1 MVRITKKNKRA
12 QEEIVG
18 FAVIVIIVSI
28 ILIFFLVFSLSEKT
42 ETESYEAESFL
53 QSSLYYTS
61 SCADNEE
68 YLPVQDLIFSC
79 YTEEKCD
86 NEEEACDVL
95 NETLKG
101 ILEESWQTGE
111 DSPVKGYKLE
121 IFSEEET
128 ILSLEE
134 GNVTGSYKGAQQILP
149 ESRASIKILF
159 NLYY

>member
-1 MVRITKKNKRA
+1 MKNKKA

-28 ILIFFLVFSLSEKT
+28 ILIFFLVFSLSERT

-61 SCADNEE
+61 SCADNGE
-68 YLPVQDLIFSC
+68 YLPVQDLVFSC
-79 YTEEKCD
+79 YTKERCD
-86 NEEEACDVL
+86 NEEETCAVL

-111 DSPVKGYKLE
+111 DFPVKGYKLE

-128 ILSLEE
+128 ILSIGE
-134 GNVTGSYKGAQQILP
+134 GNITASSKGAQQLLSKGKVPI
-149 ESRASIKILF
+149 RVLF